1 VDLPGIGPMDWLNMI
16 VVITTIIG
24 ALYIFVAQLKEQIE
38 QLSVKMSIEDAKLD
52 NKIETYFSK
61 LDKKIDAVHDH
72 LDKKID
78 SVHDRL
84 DKKIDAIHDHLD
96 KKIDKLEA
104 DLVAVRRDVNRNTSH
119 LANIEGQMTQLTR
132 PNIIRIER
140 EDIER
145 KPLSGPAEKLNDM
158 VN

>member
-1 VDLPGIGPMDWLNMI
+1 MDWLNMI

-78 SVHDRL
+78 AVHDRL

-119 LANIEGQMTQLTR
+119 LSNIEGQMTQLTR